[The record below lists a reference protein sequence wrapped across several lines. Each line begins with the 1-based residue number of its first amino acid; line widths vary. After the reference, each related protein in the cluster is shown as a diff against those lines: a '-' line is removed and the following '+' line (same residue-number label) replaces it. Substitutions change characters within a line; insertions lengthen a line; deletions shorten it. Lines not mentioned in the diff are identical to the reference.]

1 MANYI
6 TKEGM
11 QRLRKRLQELIKERP
26 IVIKQVVTAR
36 EMGDL
41 SENAEY
47 HAARERQRFL
57 ENDFNHIKKRLEQL
71 QVIDTANI
79 PKDAVRFGAKVLV
92 KELKNNSLRKVQ
104 LVGVDEI
111 YESENEYERISILS
125 PVGKPMIGKK
135 IGDKFTVFAPIGKR
149 EFEILEI
156 K

>member
-11 QRLRKRLQELIKERP
+11 QRLRKRIQELIKERP
-26 IVIKQVVTAR
+26 SVIKQVVTAR

-47 HAARERQRFL
+47 HAARERQKFL
-57 ENDFNHIKKRLEQL
+57 ENEFNHLKKRMDHL

-79 PKDAVRFGAKVLV
+79 PKDAVRFGARVLV
-92 KELKNNSLRKVQ
+92 KELKDNSLKKVQ

-111 YESENEYERISILS
+111 FESENEYERISILS

-135 IGDKFTVFAPIGKR
+135 IGDQFTVIAPIGKR
-149 EFEILEI
+149 KFEILEI

>member
-1 MANYI
+1 MASYI

-11 QRLRKRLQELIKERP
+11 QRLRKRMQELIIERP
-26 IVIKQVVTAR
+26 KVIKQVVTAR

-57 ENDFNHIKKRLEQL
+57 ENEFNRLKERVEQL
-71 QVIDTANI
+71 QVIDAVDI
-79 PKDAVRFGAKVLV
+79 PKDAVRFGARVLV

-111 YESENEYERISILS
+111 FESEDDYERISIMS

-135 IGDKFTVFAPIGKR
+135 VGDQFIVNAPIGKK

>member
-1 MANYI
+1 MAQYI

-11 QRLRKRLQELIKERP
+11 KHLRMRLQKLIKERP

-47 HAARERQRFL
+47 HAARERQKFL
-57 ENDFNHIKKRLEQL
+57 ENEFNRLKERTEHL
-71 QVIDTANI
+71 QVIDTTNI
-79 PKDAVRFGAKVLV
+79 PKDAVRFGARVLV
-92 KELKNNSLRKVQ
+92 KELKDNSLRKVQ

-111 YESENEYERISILS
+111 YESEDEYERISILS
-125 PVGKPMIGKK
+125 PIGKPMIGKK
-135 IGDKFTVFAPIGKR
+135 IGDNFTVIAPIGKR

>member
-1 MANYI
+1 MAHYI
-6 TKEGM
+6 TKDGM
-11 QRLRKRLQELIKERP
+11 QRLRKRMQVLIGERP
-26 IVIKQVVTAR
+26 KVIKQVVTAR

-57 ENDFNHIKKRLEQL
+57 ENEFNRLKERSEQL
-71 QVIDTANI
+71 QVIDTSSI
-79 PKDAVRFGAKVLV
+79 PKDAVRFGARVIINN
-92 KELKNNSLRKVQ
+92 LKDNSQRKIH
-104 LVGVDEI
+104 LIGVDEV
-111 YESENEYERISILS
+111 YDSDDEYERISIMS

-135 IGDKFTVFAPIGKR
+135 VGEKFIVNAPIGRK